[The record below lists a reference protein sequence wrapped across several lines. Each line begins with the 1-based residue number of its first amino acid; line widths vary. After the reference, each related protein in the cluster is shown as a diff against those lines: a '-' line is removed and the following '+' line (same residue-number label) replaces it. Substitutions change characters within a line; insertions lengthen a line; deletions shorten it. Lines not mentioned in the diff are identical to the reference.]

1 MPNFYHERLYRSEQL
16 ISKMQNFPLTLC
28 GAGAIGANMAE
39 NLARTGFTSLTIID
53 RDRIEQRNLSTQPYY
68 RSDIGAHKATIL
80 ANTLYRALGIQV
92 EPSVAD
98 LKAKNVEKLLK
109 NSQLVIDGFDNSG
122 ARAVVTQYCKSAQIP
137 CLHVGLA
144 GDYAEIIW
152 NEAYRVPSAEQ
163 DDVCD
168 YSLARNLVLLAVA
181 VASEVIIQFIQ
192 DGTQQSFTVTLQD
205 FAIQPF

>member
-1 MPNFYHERLYRSEQL
+1 MSSFYHERLYRSEQL
-16 ISKMQNFPLTLC
+16 IAKMQNFPITLC

-39 NLARTGFTSLTIID
+39 NLARTGLTSFTIID
-53 RDRIEQRNLSTQPYY
+53 RDRVEQRNLSTQPYY

-80 ANTLYRALGIQV
+80 ANALYRALGVQV
-92 EPSVAD
+92 EPLVTE
-98 LKAKNVEKLLK
+98 LNAKNIEKLLK
-109 NSQLVIDGFDNSG
+109 NSQLVIDGFDNSR
-122 ARAVVTQYCKSAQIP
+122 ARAAVTQYCQLAQVP

-152 NEAYRVPSAEQ
+152 NDIYRVPSAGQ

-168 YSLARNLVLLAVA
+168 YPLARNLVLLAVA
-181 VASEVIIQFIQ
+181 VASEVVIQFIQ
-192 DGTQQSFTVTLQD
+192 DGTQQSLTVTLQD